1 MCPICYMIN
10 ILVSFCLQ
18 AEIVKVNHA
27 KMVEVV
33 LSVVQD
39 MSVCVHQDGEATSAS
54 KVCIQFLS

>member
-1 MCPICYMIN
+1 MIN

-39 MSVCVHQDGEATSAS
+39 MSVCVHQDGEATSVS